1 MWVSMSLVRGP
12 RVENQQT
19 DYAAARAHWHPT
31 QWGHFV
37 WGLCSNFSSQIQIFR
52 VFAKPAFFGLLRANP
67 GLPFHYLNRSF
78 LVREITVSQR
88 ARSVLHHYKRIH
100 ASLPNPTLRQILA
113 RGLPVYETCREAN
126 SFRVTLSSSGEIYWE
141 GDLSLNL
148 EVNGV
153 AVYILSFSI
162 VPGSVVGVPAKEVL
176 LVARLQGVKGHE
188 SEVRL
193 ATKSLLEVAPPALLV
208 AALQGIAAALGINL
222 MAGTSAIGQSSY
234 LEKHSSLFQEA
245 YDDFFATLGASKNS
259 TGFFCSPLPLEE
271 KPLLLIP
278 KGHKIRA
285 RKKREFKRQVAD
297 SVAQALLK
305 VG

>member
-1 MWVSMSLVRGP
+1 
-12 RVENQQT
+12 
-19 DYAAARAHWHPT
+19 
-31 QWGHFV
+31 
-37 WGLCSNFSSQIQIFR
+37 
-52 VFAKPAFFGLLRANP
+52 
-67 GLPFHYLNRSF
+67 
-78 LVREITVSQR
+78 
-88 ARSVLHHYKRIH
+88 
-100 ASLPNPTLRQILA
+100 
-113 RGLPVYETCREAN
+113 
-126 SFRVTLSSSGEIYWE
+126 
-141 GDLSLNL
+141 
-148 EVNGV
+148 
-153 AVYILSFSI
+153 
-162 VPGSVVGVPAKEVL
+162 
-176 LVARLQGVKGHE
+176 VKGHE

-259 TGFFCSPLPLEE
+259 AGFFCSPLPLEE

-297 SVAQALLK
+297 SVAQALLR